1 MAYFLTA
8 VGLALLFGG
17 GEALVRGGVGLARL
31 LGFSPL
37 LIGLVIMSAGTSAP
51 ELVVALRAVAADHPD
66 IATGN
71 IIGSNIANIL
81 LILGIAAMIRPVPTS
96 PKVVFRDGG
105 AMLLA
110 SVAFLVFA
118 WDGVVTRFDSGLLLL
133 GLLFFMAV
141 SFGLD
146 WRRPSPH
153 SVFATR
159 AASRANGELPLS
171 MSLFYVAIGV
181 ALLYFGAGLLL
192 DGGLAIARSWH
203 WPEPL
208 TGLTLIA
215 VTTSMPELVVTV
227 RSAMKGQ
234 AGLAIGNL
242 VGSNIFN
249 ILGVLGIAGV
259 VRNVRVDPML
269 AHQDAIIMTLV
280 AVALLP
286 LLLPQWRLGRRAGMG
301 LVIGYGV
308 YVLFLA
314 MRQWLT

>member
-17 GEALVRGGVGLARL
+17 GEALVRGGIGLARL

-51 ELVVALRAVAADHPD
+51 ELVVALRAVVADHPD

-105 AMLLA
+105 AMLAA
-110 SVAFLVFA
+110 SIAFLLFA
-118 WDGVVTRFDSGLLLL
+118 WDGVITRFDSWLLLL
-133 GLLFFMAV
+133 GLLLFMFM

-159 AASRANGELPLS
+159 AASRTNGDLPLS
-171 MSLFYVAIGV
+171 LSLFYVAIGV

-192 DGGLAIARSWH
+192 DGGLAIGRAWK
-203 WPEPL
+203 WPEAL

-215 VTTSMPELVVTV
+215 ISTSLPELVVTV

-249 ILGVLGIAGV
+249 ILGVLGVVGV
-259 VRNVRVDPML
+259 VRDVRMNAML
-269 AHQDAIIMTLV
+269 AHQDAIIMTL
-280 AVALLP
+280 AAAALLP
-286 LLLPQWRLGRRAGMG
+286 LLLPQWRLGRKAGMG
-301 LVIGYGV
+301 LVIAYGV
-308 YVLFLA
+308 YVLFLTA
-314 MRQWLT
+314 RQWLA